1 VKAMTRKV
9 LAVLAG
15 CYILGWITC
24 GVIAVFCVPFS
35 AGQGLFVGLF
45 LGGGIAMLG
54 SILLYAVV
62 GAIGGWL

>member
-1 VKAMTRKV
+1 M

-15 CYILGWITC
+15 CYILGWIAC
-24 GVIAVFCVPFS
+24 GVISVLCVPFS
-35 AGQGLFVGLF
+35 ARQELFVGLF
-45 LGGGIAMLG
+45 LGGGVAMLG